1 MVIDFTSTSSL
12 QTTAT
17 RGKASDTAA
26 SASNNAKNSSV
37 ANSAAPSNLGD
48 TVKLSDA
55 AKALLRSEQQAQETP
70 DVDSERVE
78 KLKAAIDS
86 GTYQVNSRNVAEGL
100 MRFEKLFG

>member
-1 MVIDFTSTSSL
+1 MVIDFTSPSSL

-17 RGKASDTAA
+17 RGKASDTATANADAKGAGVAA
-26 SASNNAKNSSV
+26 STV
-37 ANSAAPSNLGD
+37 PSNSGD

-78 KLKAAIDS
+78 KLKAAIDD

-100 MRFEKLFG
+100 LRFEKLLG